1 MSAKTDYFI
10 KSDGLTVTPA
20 EVLVNY
26 DARSVPATIRAIEGI
41 KGRSFWVDRATWEL
55 AYVRLSQQQA
65 RLLMDSTDRLVREI
79 RATRDGVN
87 TPLASQDPLLDP
99 YTLELASLAEIA
111 GNLSTNGSSAA
122 FILEQIRLLQEAA
135 NAGDAESQA
144 ELLRIG
150 AIIAGAL

>member
-1 MSAKTDYFI
+1 MSKKVDYFVQR
-10 KSDGLTVTPA
+10 DVMTVAPA
-20 EVLVNY
+20 EILVNY

-41 KGRSFWVDRATWEL
+41 KGRSFWVNRSAWEL

-65 RLLMDSTDRLVREI
+65 RLLMDSTDRLVNEI
-79 RATRDGVN
+79 RATRNGIN

-122 FILEQIRLLQEAA
+122 FILEQIRVLQEAA